1 MVTRKRRAR
10 WSLRRRLL
18 LTVPLALLG
27 LLVVAVAVA
36 YARVDILEPDE
47 VALPE
52 AIVTYYADGRTELAR
67 NGTNRTSVPLAD
79 VPEHV
84 RNAVLAAE
92 DRRFYSQP
100 GISPTGILRAAW
112 ANVRG
117 GEISQGGST
126 ITQQYARAQYLSSER
141 TFSRKAKELLIA
153 VKLDR
158 SYDKD
163 QVLEHYLNTIYFGR
177 NAYGIEAA
185 ARAYFGG
192 PVSRL
197 SPEQGAV
204 LAGLI
209 RAPSVL
215 DPRVEPEAADERFR
229 QVLRAM
235 RENGWY
241 DGDPAAAELPPTKA
255 VGGRPADLLY
265 IEQQVRRELDAL
277 GIDPEQPGLRVTTT
291 IDQKAQDA
299 ARRTVAEVLDG
310 VPLGVRA
317 ALVSVEPGTGA
328 VRASYGGRTYGEEQ
342 KFDGVWQERRQP
354 GSTFKPI
361 ALAAALSEGIG
372 LRSRYSGDDDLRVEG
387 YPEGLSNFGDRS
399 FGQVDLVQA
408 TAKSI
413 NTVYVPLGLDAGL
426 DTVVDTA
433 HRLGIPE
440 SAELEAV
447 PSISLGTQFVRP
459 VDMAG
464 VFATFAAG
472 GEQAD
477 PHLVAAVTRD
487 GRTLH
492 EHEVAAERA
501 IDADVAADVTHAL
514 QAVLARGGTAAAAA
528 LDGRPAAGKTGTTT
542 DNTAAW
548 FVGTTPQLS
557 TAVALFGPK
566 PADRLSIDGVRE
578 VTGGSFPARI
588 WKRYTDAALAGAPV
602 EGFPPPA
609 YVGTDRGA
617 PEPSAPASPAQ
628 PAPAPEPAEPTEP
641 AKKDDP
647 VEDQPE
653 GRDKPGKGGGKGG
666 GGKG

>member
-1 MVTRKRRAR
+1 MA
-10 WSLRRRLL
+10 LRRPRLPASRLGKLL
-18 LTVPLALLG
+18 LLAPVALVLG
-27 LLVVAVAVA
+27 LLLLGAIA
-36 YARVDILEPDE
+36 YSQVEVLEPDE

-52 AIVTYYADGRTELAR
+52 ATVAYYDDGKTELAR
-67 NGTNRTSVPLAD
+67 RGTNRTSVQLQD

-92 DRRFYSQP
+92 NRRFYSEP
-100 GISPTGILRAAW
+100 GISPSGILRAAW

-141 TFSRKAKELLIA
+141 TFTRKAKELLIA
-153 VKLDR
+153 IKLDR
-158 SYDKD
+158 TYEKD

-215 DPRVEPEAADERFR
+215 DPREEPEAAERRFR
-229 QVLRAM
+229 QVLSAM

-241 DGDPAAAELPPTKA
+241 DGDPTAAKLPGTK
-255 VGGRPADLLY
+255 GLGDRPADLLY
-265 IEQQVRRELDAL
+265 LEQQIRRELRAQD
-277 GIDPEQPGLRVTTT
+277 IDPDQPGLRITTT
-291 IDQKAQDA
+291 INQRMQDA
-299 ARRTVAEVLDG
+299 ARQSAADVLEG
-310 VPLGVRA
+310 VPGEVRA

-328 VRASYGGRTYGEEQ
+328 VKMSYGGRVFGEQ
-342 KFDGVWQERRQP
+342 QMLDGVWQERRQP

-361 ALAAALSEGIG
+361 ALAAALKEDIG
-372 LRSRYSGDDDLRVEG
+372 LRSRYDGKDDLDVEG
-387 YPEGLSNFGDRS
+387 YPDGLSNFGDQS
-399 FGQVDLVQA
+399 YPQVDLIQA

-426 DTVVDTA
+426 KNVVSTA
-433 HRLGIPE
+433 YDLGIPE

-447 PSISLGTQFVRP
+447 PSITLGTQFVRP
-459 VDMAG
+459 VDMAD

-477 PHLVAAVTRD
+477 PYLVAEVTRD
-487 GRTLH
+487 GEALFTH
-492 EHEVAAERA
+492 EAEVERA
-501 IDADVAADVTHAL
+501 LEADVAADVTHAL
-514 QAVLARGGTAAAAA
+514 QAVLGPGGTAAAAA
-528 LDGRPAAGKTGTTT
+528 IGRPAAGKTGTTT

-548 FVGTTPQLS
+548 FVGATPQLS

-566 PADRLSIDGVRE
+566 PADRLRIDGVRE
-578 VTGGSFPARI
+578 VTGGSFPARL
-588 WKRYTDAALAGAPV
+588 WDAYMTSALEGQPV
-602 EGFPPPA
+602 EAFPPPA
-609 YVGTDRGA
+609 FVGEDRGA
-617 PEPSAPASPAQ
+617 SPSPSAPSTPATTSPGASP
-628 PAPAPEPAEPTEP
+628 
-641 AKKDDP
+641 KKD
-647 VEDQPE
+647 EQPSGE
-653 GRDKPGKGGGKGG
+653 PSRSGKGKKGKGGG
-666 GGKG
+666 

>member
-1 MVTRKRRAR
+1 MALRRPALPASRRAR
-10 WSLRRRLL
+10 LL
-18 LTVPLALLG
+18 LLLGPPALLA

-52 AIVTYYADGRTELAR
+52 ATVLLYADGKTELAR

-79 VPEHV
+79 VPEPV

-92 DRRFYSQP
+92 DDGFYSQP

-141 TFSRKAKELLIA
+141 TFTRKAKELLIA

-163 QVLEHYLNTIYFGR
+163 EVLEHYLNTIYFGR

-185 ARAYFGG
+185 ARAYFGA
-192 PVSRL
+192 PVTAL
-197 SPEQGAV
+197 TPEQGAV

-215 DPRVEPEAADERFR
+215 DPRIEPEAAEQRFR

-235 RENGWY
+235 AENGWY
-241 DGDPAAAELPPTKA
+241 EGDPAAAALPDTK
-255 VGGRPADLLY
+255 VKGDRPADLLY
-265 IEQQVRRELDAL
+265 LEQQVRRELDDL
-277 GIDPEQPGLRVTTT
+277 GIDAEQPGLRITTT
-291 IDQKAQDA
+291 VDRKAQDA
-299 ARRTVAEVLDG
+299 ARRTVAELLDG
-310 VPLGVRA
+310 VPNDVRA

-328 VRASYGGRTYGEEQ
+328 VRASYGGRTYGDEQ

-372 LRSRYSGDDDLRVEG
+372 LRSRYPGDDDLDVEG
-387 YPEGLSNFGDRS
+387 YPDGLSNFGDRS
-399 FGQVDLVQA
+399 FGQVDLVTA
-408 TAKSI
+408 TAKSV

-426 DTVVDTA
+426 GTVVETA
-433 HRLGIPE
+433 HRLGIPA
-440 SAELEAV
+440 STELEAV

-459 VDMAG
+459 VDMAD
-464 VFATFAAG
+464 VFATFAGG

-477 PHLVAAVTRD
+477 PYLVAEVTRD

-492 EHEVAAERA
+492 QHEAEVERA
-501 IDADVAADVTHAL
+501 LEADVAADVTHAL
-514 QAVLARGGTAAAAA
+514 QAVLRPGGTASAAA
-528 LDGRPAAGKTGTTT
+528 LAGRPAAGKTGTTT

-548 FVGTTPQLS
+548 FVGATPQLS

-566 PADRLSIDGVRE
+566 PADRLSIDGLRE
-578 VTGGSFPARI
+578 VTGGSYPARI
-588 WKRYTDAALAGAPV
+588 WKRYTDAALDGAPV

-609 YVGTDRGA
+609 YVGTALGA
-617 PEPSAPASPAQ
+617 PSPSPIAPPPTQEAPSGPPPGKPGKDEVGPSQEEPN
-628 PAPAPEPAEPTEP
+628 
-641 AKKDDP
+641 
-647 VEDQPE
+647 
-653 GRDKPGKGGGKGG
+653 DKPGKGKGGKD
-666 GGKG
+666 

>member
-1 MVTRKRRAR
+1 MA
-10 WSLRRRLL
+10 LRRPRLPASRTGKLL
-18 LTVPLALLG
+18 LLVPLG
-27 LLVVAVAVA
+27 LLLLLVLVIGLA
-36 YARVDILEPDE
+36 YSQVEVLEPNE

-52 AIVTYYADGRTELAR
+52 ATIAYYDDGRTELAR
-67 NGTNRTSVPLAD
+67 RGTNRTSVRLQD

-92 DRRFYSQP
+92 DKRFYSQP

-126 ITQQYARAQYLSSER
+126 ITQQYARAQYLSRER
-141 TFSRKAKELLIA
+141 TFTRKAKELLIA

-158 SYDKD
+158 TYEKD

-192 PVSRL
+192 PVSLL

-215 DPRVEPEAADERFR
+215 DPREEPEAAERRFR
-229 QVLRAM
+229 QVLSAM

-241 DGDPAAAELPPTKA
+241 EGDPVAAKLPGTK
-255 VGGRPADLLY
+255 GLGDRPADLLY
-265 IEQQVRRELDAL
+265 LEQQIRRELRAQD
-277 GIDPEQPGLRVTTT
+277 IDPDQPGLRITTS
-291 IDQKAQDA
+291 ISQKMQDA
-299 ARRTVAEVLDG
+299 ARQSAAGVLEG
-310 VPLGVRA
+310 VPGEVRA

-328 VRASYGGRTYGEEQ
+328 VKMSYGGRVYGDAQ
-342 KFDGVWQERRQP
+342 MLDGVWQERRQP

-361 ALAAALSEGIG
+361 ALAAALKNDIG
-372 LRSRYSGDDDLRVEG
+372 LRSRYDGADDKDVEG
-387 YPEGLSNFGDRS
+387 YPEGLSNFGDAS
-399 FGQVDLVQA
+399 YGQVDLIEA
-408 TAKSI
+408 TAKSV

-426 DTVVDTA
+426 ADVVETA
-433 HRLGIPE
+433 YDLGIPE

-447 PSISLGTQFVRP
+447 PSITLGTQFVRP
-459 VDMAG
+459 VDMAD

-477 PHLVAAVTRD
+477 PYLVAEVKRGDESLFT
-487 GRTLH
+487 H
-492 EHEVAAERA
+492 EAQVERA
-501 IDADVAADVTHAL
+501 LEADVAADVTHAL
-514 QAVLARGGTAAAAA
+514 QAVLGPGGTAAAAA
-528 LDGRPAAGKTGTTT
+528 IGRPAAGKTGTTT

-548 FVGTTPQLS
+548 FVGATPQLS

-566 PADRLSIDGVRE
+566 PADRLRVDGVRE
-578 VTGGSFPARI
+578 VTGGSFPARL
-588 WKRYTDAALAGAPV
+588 WDAYMTSALDGQPV
-602 EGFPPPA
+602 EAFPPPA
-609 YVGTDRGA
+609 FVGEDRGA
-617 PEPSAPASPAQ
+617 SPSPSAPATTSPGAS
-628 PAPAPEPAEPTEP
+628 P
-641 AKKDDP
+641 KK
-647 VEDQPE
+647 EDQPSGE
-653 GRDKPGKGGGKGG
+653 PSRPGKGKKGKGGG
-666 GGKG
+666 

>member
-1 MVTRKRRAR
+1 MA
-10 WSLRRRLL
+10 LRRPRLPASRRGKVLL
-18 LTVPLALLG
+18 LVPLG
-27 LLVVAVAVA
+27 LLLLGALLAGVA
-36 YARVDILEPDE
+36 YSQVEVLEPDE

-52 AIVTYYADGRTELAR
+52 ATIAYYDDGRTELAR
-67 NGTNRTSVPLAD
+67 RGTNRTSVRLAD

-112 ANVRG
+112 VNLRG

-141 TFSRKAKELLIA
+141 TFTRKAKELLIA

-158 SYDKD
+158 TYEKD

-215 DPRVEPEAADERFR
+215 DPREEPAAAERRFR
-229 QVLRAM
+229 QVLSAM

-241 DGDPAAAELPPTKA
+241 DGDPATATLPGTK
-255 VGGRPADLLY
+255 GLGDRPADLLY
-265 IEQQVRRELDAL
+265 LEQQMRRELRAHD
-277 GIDPEQPGLRVTTT
+277 IDPDQPGLRITTT
-291 IDQKAQDA
+291 INQKMQDA
-299 ARRTVAEVLDG
+299 ARRTAAEVLDS
-310 VPLGVRA
+310 VPGEVRA

-328 VRASYGGRTYGEEQ
+328 VRMSYGGRVYGDAQ
-342 KFDGVWQERRQP
+342 MLDGVWQERRQP

-361 ALAAALSEGIG
+361 ALAAALEQDIG
-372 LRSRYSGDDDLRVEG
+372 LRSRYDGADDLDVEG
-387 YPEGLSNFGDRS
+387 YPDGLSNFGDQS
-399 FGQVDLVQA
+399 YGQVDLITA
-408 TAKSI
+408 TAKSV

-426 DTVVDTA
+426 GNVVSTA
-433 HRLGIPE
+433 YDLGIPE
-440 SAELEAV
+440 SSELEAV
-447 PSISLGTQFVRP
+447 PSITLGTQFVRP

-477 PHLVAAVTRD
+477 PYLVAEVTRD
-487 GRTLH
+487 GEVLL
-492 EHEVAAERA
+492 EHEPEVERA
-501 IDADVAADVTHAL
+501 LEADVAADVTHAL
-514 QAVLARGGTAAAAA
+514 QAVLGPGGTAAAAA
-528 LDGRPAAGKTGTTT
+528 IGRPAAGKTGTTT

-548 FVGTTPQLS
+548 FVGATPQLS

-566 PADRLSIDGVRE
+566 PADRLRIDGVRE
-578 VTGGSFPARI
+578 VTGGSFPARL
-588 WKRYTDAALAGAPV
+588 WDAYMTSALEGLPV
-602 EGFPPPA
+602 EAFPPPA
-609 YVGTDRGA
+609 FVGEDRGA
-617 PEPSAPASPAQ
+617 SPSPA
-628 PAPAPEPAEPTEP
+628 APAPPATSSPDASP
-641 AKKDDP
+641 KKKDAP
-647 VEDQPE
+647 RGEPS
-653 GRDKPGKGGGKGG
+653 KPGKGKKGKGG
-666 GGKG
+666 G